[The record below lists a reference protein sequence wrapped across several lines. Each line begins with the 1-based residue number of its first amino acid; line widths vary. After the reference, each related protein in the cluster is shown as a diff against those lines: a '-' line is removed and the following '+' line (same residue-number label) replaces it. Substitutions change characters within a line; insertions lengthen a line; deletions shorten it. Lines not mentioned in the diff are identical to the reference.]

1 MTGEVRGRGAAEAR
15 AGVGA
20 SCPPGVAESAA
31 RTSVPLLRDA
41 AAADAPTIYD
51 LVCDMERTEM
61 PREAFLEILRSQL
74 VDASHH
80 RVLVAERAGKVV
92 GVLHLRMEPQL
103 HHTGLVAEVME
114 LAVAEGARNHGVGA
128 RLLHAAEDV
137 ARQRGCLQIEVA
149 CNQLRHRAH
158 AFYEREGLHNFH
170 YKFSRPL
177 TGEDSPENA
186 LGH

>member
-1 MTGEVRGRGAAEAR
+1 MSGGQLTGAPIRR
-15 AGVGA
+15 AGA
-20 SCPPGVAESAA
+20 N
-31 RTSVPLLRDA
+31 
-41 AAADAPTIYD
+41 D
-51 LVCDMERTEM
+51 LEAIWELSCDMEAKRLDLA
-61 PREAFLEILRSQL
+61 RFEAIYLELLDDPAHVFLAAEGELGN
-74 VDASHH
+74 VD
-80 RVLVAERAGKVV
+80 GFI
-92 GVLHLRMEPQL
+92 HLRMEPQL